1 MKNIFSKKLISFLKD
16 DIGISD
22 DSIELGIKLSIRDS
36 ISLPIALWSYGLI
49 TSDELD
55 RFYNFI
61 WD

>member
-1 MKNIFSKKLISFLKD
+1 MKNKYSKKIINFLKY

-22 DSIELGIKLSIRDS
+22 DSIELGVKLSIRDS
-36 ISLPIALWSYGLI
+36 ISLPIALWSHGLI
-49 TSDELD
+49 TSEELE

>member
-1 MKNIFSKKLISFLKD
+1 MKNIYSKKLISFLKD